1 MDALQDSLSAQA
13 DKHAKMIKVASI
25 KAAVA
30 EAIKTKEQEQLEAV
44 EALAA
49 QAENHASGLDAARS
63 DTEAALA
70 RQREEHAASMKAAVA
85 EAIKAKEQEQLMP

>member
-1 MDALQDSLSAQA
+1 M
-13 DKHAKMIKVASI
+13 

-44 EALAA
+44 EAALAA

-63 DTEAALA
+63 DTGRQHWRGNA
-70 RQREEHAASMKAAVA
+70 RSMRHR
-85 EAIKAKEQEQLMP
+85 